1 MTYNVTIITLRPG
14 TAAQA
19 LAQIKSYVTEQAGVK
34 PALSGDLL
42 ACWFSD
48 IGALNQIL
56 LIHRA
61 GSAEQA
67 LADRTALA
75 LSADPFGCKEVMTRL
90 QTDIYQSLPFLGA
103 IVTGAVGPVFEVR
116 TYEVKAGG
124 MAPTIELWR
133 KAVPDRVKL
142 SPLLA
147 GLYSVSGVAPRF
159 MHIWPYASLDARVRL
174 RAKAM
179 ADGIWPPP
187 GGAAYLQVMQSD
199 IYLPADF
206 SPLK

>member
-1 MTYNVTIITLRPG
+1 MTYNVTTITLRPG

-19 LAQIKSYVTEQAGVK
+19 LAQIKAHVMAPAK
-34 PALSGDLL
+34 PSGELL
-42 ACWFSD
+42 ACWTSD

-67 LADRTALA
+67 LAHRADLV
-75 LSADPFGCKEVMTRL
+75 LSDDPFGCRDVMTRL
-90 QTDIYQSLPFLGA
+90 QTDTYRLLPFLGA
-103 IVTGAVGPVFEVR
+103 IETGAVGPVFEVR

-147 GLYSVSGVAPRF
+147 GLYSVSGVAARF
-159 MHIWPYASLDARVRL
+159 MHVWPYASLDERARL
-174 RAKAM
+174 RAKAV
-179 ADGIWPPP
+179 AEGIWPPP
-187 GGAAYLQVMQSD
+187 GGPAHLQVMQSD

-206 SPLK
+206 SPLR